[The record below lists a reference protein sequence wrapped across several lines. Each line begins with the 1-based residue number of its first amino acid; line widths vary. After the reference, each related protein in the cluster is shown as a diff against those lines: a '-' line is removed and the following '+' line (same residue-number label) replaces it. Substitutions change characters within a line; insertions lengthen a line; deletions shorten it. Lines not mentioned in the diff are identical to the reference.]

1 MVQKLKTV
9 RRGEVLQM
17 SDPTLST
24 LASLL
29 RPVAR
34 ATFKYAAKYA
44 SRLYAERKAGRESTN
59 SPLMESSLDQT
70 LDRLRGG
77 KVEDS
82 WWRKILDQ
90 LGQEYIAPDFLK
102 SPALQEWLADAH
114 VADDLK
120 IPAKALI
127 MGGAVSDIETRTRL
141 ARSYSSRT
149 GEASHLA
156 DEPIDI
162 TVAILVAGYI
172 SSIPADQRPFAGM
185 LQEMFGSVHERFDH
199 LEETRLPILSDPII
213 QQVHTDQ
220 AEKALSQILILRAFD
235 PQRARQNIQ
244 VLQCRL
250 GHEGDLLAASTSTKN
265 TILYWATRLYAGNDE
280 TLDSARH
287 LRDEL
292 RQTDPD
298 RDLSIVDALL
308 AEGDG
313 NTDEA
318 LRLLRDRR
326 DPDSRTALFA
336 LLIRSQSRHAAL
348 DWYAEQ
354 AAPDDGQFFTA
365 VGWKNWAVCM
375 AKVGR
380 WNEAA
385 LRLLRF
391 ESHWP
396 QMLALALV
404 EGIINAALLLPD
416 EYRERALETIP
427 LYLGVTPT
435 RGAEVEKHHSRASD
449 CFEFAEQNLRDIA
462 DPDLA
467 GAISDWRRWLRL
479 MDPNPTNADVAHD
492 EIRQGME
499 EGAQAVKLVPFAY
512 TFRISFNVEPL
523 RQYLEQRKR
532 LGGLEDYE
540 ILAESLLAEQSM
552 SPHDLA
558 VYLEQNKTRLSKVRP
573 LDVVTIIHID
583 ALVKAGQIEKARALI
598 EAHATDLGE
607 AHSNRLNVMIDIHE
621 GEETRERLELLYH
634 HTKELIDL
642 KNLVAYLKT
651 ENDHAALQP
660 LLRDLFDRERTV
672 ENAQDLAK
680 CLAAPPSSDYEAV
693 IKFAE
698 ENPDILKRSDEL
710 KGIQAWALFRVGRLQ
725 EAKEINDK
733 LLSQMGSLDDL
744 HLDISLAIT
753 SGDWEHIATIIERER
768 SRQESLTPEILM
780 TLAQLAGQ
788 QGLTPDRT
796 LQFAKLAAQKAP
808 NDPRIL
814 MAAHWLHF
822 RLGRDDEAN
831 PDWLKRA
838 YDLSSADQGPIWS
851 MNLQDVVT
859 EWMPKRRD
867 YLEEVERRW
876 LSGEIPMSL
885 AASEMNVPL
894 ARLLLHI
901 PDQNTAELDGRRRG
915 VLPIVTGGRNPVE
928 LRQDWTIGLDVT
940 SIMILSRLGL
950 LEMAI
955 EAFHHVKL
963 SPDIME
969 FLLHERD
976 EVRFHQPSRI
986 AAARQV
992 RDLQNQGRL
1001 RVADDAAE
1009 LPKTLTDEV
1018 GLELAMFLHRARQDN
1033 GQVICVLPIHRVGSL
1048 MEEQADTSE
1057 YDDLIHSTMDLCT
1070 LLHTEGNI
1078 TTADYQRAS
1087 QFLSSQG
1094 QTEHAALS
1102 SPILQGPI
1110 YLDRT
1115 TLSYL
1120 QDAGIL
1126 QSMAAAGLDIRI
1138 HPYVLE
1144 EMNALIGAGDIGSD
1158 LVTKIER
1165 IRDIL
1170 RNAVDSGAASFLPRT
1185 TDQDEQLQKR
1195 EIRLQ
1200 ATTSLVAGIPACDAL
1215 CIDDLFINKHPAL
1228 TEPPERSVPLICV
1241 LDVLRSLVSQER
1253 ISVGDHWTARN
1264 KLRQSGFVFIPLE
1277 ADELVHWLTV
1287 AKVDDGQLKES
1298 VELKTLR
1305 QTMARIHSL
1314 SVMTPEETLSLSINL
1329 HRVGKAS
1336 IDRVWED
1343 ESLTTEQAT
1352 MQSNWVWRYLMNVD
1366 IGKPQHIAEDRY
1378 ADWMRDLLSLRLG
1391 SLLLPTT
1398 IRSQE
1403 RRADYTRWL
1412 ERFILDPL
1420 RPASADLIKKTLT
1433 EVCDGISSLENDQ
1446 EMYGSLFL
1454 EQLPKAA
1461 RRLVIAQN
1469 VEFAHRCGF
1478 ETNLV
1483 LSVGPDIKLV
1493 NSKLFAAVR
1502 EVSATKQ
1509 ESVIQDVAGK
1519 DMSVDLQGDDQHI
1532 VVKWTDNEG
1541 VAQQAQV
1548 PDWALLSP
1556 NQEVRR
1562 DALGTIIDRLG
1573 PTATDFRELLD
1584 SITSRQL
1591 TDQELAAI
1599 FEESTNGVAA
1609 VQARLLQKIQ
1619 QDSSFNVT
1627 DLVPQSLSYFE
1638 RFVGPNPG
1646 TQEPESY
1653 LHDVLVP
1660 YRKALLNRD
1669 VRAGLDICCLGALR
1683 DDLAPGQW
1691 VIDLADDAVWD
1702 ARSSCHATSNPFS
1715 LLGALDVALY
1725 RQEDER
1731 FSEFAATAIATLLD
1745 ERFGQ
1750 QEGVDIYSLL
1760 QMLYEFVLNW
1770 LNLWENGATYPGYWK
1785 RMGAWMQAG
1794 LTTRIMTEAP
1804 FSVEIDDFQKW
1815 LQGNMT
1821 AAGGY
1826 ADIVQARQEPML
1838 LSGGIFLRKEI
1849 LGRLYVLTS
1858 RHEREGRHVPK
1869 SEDIGQM
1876 LTQTDE
1882 HGQPLVSGLPG
1893 PLEGHRRPTNPV
1905 PQEVTEK
1912 MGDTWTVGAE
1922 PAVLL
1927 QLATISQFFVL
1938 GKSELDR
1945 AQEAIKTI
1953 GDTNDSTDPSENLRL
1968 LGSASIVAAAN
1979 RNTPLADEILYAL
1992 VRIAPRLS
2000 TEEEIPRIPQIMLQA
2015 AAAYE
2020 AHEAWFKWLEEGLA
2034 RIATHLPPPPKK
2046 SLQIFLGHLD
2056 EMGRV
2061 LPIDSWFHVRA
2072 RAIALAGAGITHHT
2086 H

>member
-1 MVQKLKTV
+1 M
-9 RRGEVLQM
+9 LQM
-17 SDPTLST
+17 SDPTLSV

-29 RPVAR
+29 RPVAQ

-44 SRLYAERKAGRESTN
+44 SRLYAERKAGREPIK
-59 SPLMESSLDQT
+59 SPLMESILDQT

-77 KVEDS
+77 KIDDS
-82 WWRKILDQ
+82 WWRKILIQ
-90 LGQEYIAPDFLK
+90 LGHQYITPDFLTN
-102 SPALQEWLADAH
+102 PVLQEWLTATR

-120 IPAKALI
+120 VLAKALI
-127 MGGAVSDIETRTRL
+127 MGEAGSSLETRLRL
-141 ARSYSSRT
+141 AHSYSDRT

-156 DEPIDI
+156 DGPIEV

-172 SSIPADQRPFAGM
+172 ASIPSDQRPATGM
-185 LQEMFGSVHERFDH
+185 LQEMYGHFNERFDR
-199 LEETRLPILSDPII
+199 LEANRLPALSDPIVR
-213 QQVHTDQ
+213 QAHTDQ
-220 AEKALSQILILRAFD
+220 AEKTLSQILMLRALD
-235 PQRARQNIQ
+235 PFRARRNIQ
-244 VLQCRL
+244 ELKHRVSD
-250 GHEGDLLAASTSTKN
+250 EGDLFAVSPSTKD
-265 TILYWATRLYAGNDE
+265 TVLYWTARLCAGDAE
-280 TLDSARH
+280 ALDFARH

-292 RQTDPD
+292 RQTDPN
-298 RDLSIVDALL
+298 RDLAIVDALL

-313 NTDEA
+313 NTDGA
-318 LRLLRDRR
+318 LRLLRNRR
-326 DPDSRTALFA
+326 DPDSKTAFFA
-336 LLIRSQSRHAAL
+336 LLIRSQGRHDAL

-354 AAPDDGQFFTA
+354 AAPDDGQFFTDN
-365 VGWKNWAVCM
+365 GWWNWALCM

-380 WNEAA
+380 WDEAA
-385 LRLLRF
+385 QRLLSF
-391 ESHWP
+391 ESHWQ
-396 QMLALALV
+396 QMPVLALV
-404 EGIINAALLLPD
+404 EGIINAAMLLPD
-416 EYRERALETIP
+416 EWREKALETIP

-435 RGAEVEKHHSRASD
+435 RVAEVEKHHSRASD
-449 CFEFAEQNLRDIA
+449 CFEFAEQNLRDIT

-479 MDPNPTNADVAHD
+479 MDPNPTNAGVAHD
-492 EIRQGME
+492 EIRQDME
-499 EGAQAVKLVPFAY
+499 GGAQAVKLVPFAY
-512 TFRISFNVEPL
+512 AFRISFNVEPL

-583 ALVKAGQIEKARALI
+583 ALVGAGQIEKARALI

-607 AHSNRLNVMIDIHE
+607 AHSHRLNVMIDIHE
-621 GEETRERLELLYH
+621 GEEPRERLELLYH
-634 HTKELIDL
+634 QTKEFIDL

-698 ENPDILKRSDEL
+698 ENPDILERSDEL
-710 KGIQAWALFRVGRLQ
+710 KGIQALALFQVGRLQ
-725 EAKEINDK
+725 EAKEINDE

-744 HLDISLAIT
+744 QLDISLAIT
-753 SGDWEHIATIIERER
+753 SGDWEHIAAIIERER
-768 SRQESLTPEILM
+768 HRQESLTPEILM
-780 TLAQLAGQ
+780 TLAQLAGR
-788 QGLTPDRT
+788 QGLTPDRA
-796 LQFAKLAAQKAP
+796 LQFAKLAVQKAP

-814 MAAHWLHF
+814 MAAYWLHF
-822 RLGRDDEAN
+822 QLGRDDEAN

-838 YDLSSADQGPIWS
+838 YDLSSTDQGPIWS
-851 MNLQDVVT
+851 MNLQDVAT

-867 YLEEVERRW
+867 YLEEVERKW

-901 PDQNTAELDGRRRG
+901 SDQNAAELDGRRRG

-940 SIMILSRLGL
+940 SIMILSHLGL
-950 LEMAI
+950 LGMAI

-976 EVRFHQPSRI
+976 QVRFHQPSRI
-986 AAARQV
+986 AAAREV
-992 RDLQNQGRL
+992 RELQNQRGIRA
-1001 RVADDAAE
+1001 ADSATA

-1018 GLELAMFLHRARQDN
+1018 GLELATLLYEARRDN

-1070 LLHTEGNI
+1070 LLHTEGRI
-1078 TTADYQRAS
+1078 ATADYQRAS
-1087 QFLSSQG
+1087 QLLNSQG

-1120 QDAGIL
+1120 QDAGML
-1126 QSMAAAGLDIRI
+1126 QPMAAVGLDIRI
-1138 HPYVLE
+1138 HPDVLE
-1144 EMNALIGAGDIGSD
+1144 EMNALIGAGDIGAS

-1165 IRDIL
+1165 IRDVL

-1185 TDQDEQLQKR
+1185 TDQDEQIEKR

-1200 ATTSLVAGIPACDAL
+1200 ATTSLMAGIAACDAL
-1215 CIDDLFINKHPAL
+1215 CIDDRFINRHPIL
-1228 TEPPERSVPLICV
+1228 TEPSERSVPLVCV
-1241 LDVLRSLVSQER
+1241 LDVLRSFVSQGR
-1253 ISVGDHWTARN
+1253 ISVDDHWTARH
-1264 KLRQSGFVFIPLE
+1264 KLRQGGFVFIPLE
-1277 ADELVHWLTV
+1277 SDELAHWLTV
-1287 AKVDDGQLKES
+1287 AQVNNGQLKES
-1298 VELKTLR
+1298 AELKTLR

-1314 SVMTPEETLSLSINL
+1314 SVLTPEETLALSINL

-1343 ESLTTEQAT
+1343 ESLTIEQAT
-1352 MQSNWVWRYLMNVD
+1352 MQSNWVWRYLMHVD
-1366 IGKPQHIAEDRY
+1366 IGKPQYIAEDRY
-1378 ADWMRDLLSLRLG
+1378 ASWMRDLLSLRLG
-1391 SLLLPTT
+1391 NLLLPTT
-1398 IRSQE
+1398 IRSQD
-1403 RRADYTRWL
+1403 RRAHYTRWL

-1420 RPASADLIKKTLT
+1420 RPANADLIKKTLT
-1433 EVCDGISSLENDQ
+1433 EICDGISVLENDQ

-1461 RRLVIAQN
+1461 RRLVIAQDA
-1469 VEFAHRCGF
+1469 EFTRRCGF

-1483 LSVGPDIKLV
+1483 FSVGPDIKLV
-1493 NSKLFAAVR
+1493 NSNLFAAVK
-1502 EVSATKQ
+1502 EVFATKQ

-1519 DMSVDLQGDDQHI
+1519 DILVDLQDDDQQV
-1532 VVKWTDNEG
+1532 VVKWTDDEG
-1541 VAQQAQV
+1541 VTQQAQV

-1562 DALGTIIDRLG
+1562 NALGTIIDRLG

-1584 SITSRQL
+1584 PITSRQL

-1599 FEESTNGVAA
+1599 FEESTNGITA
-1609 VQARLLQKIQ
+1609 VQARLIQKIQ
-1619 QDSSFNVT
+1619 QGSSVNVT

-1653 LHDVLVP
+1653 FHDVLVP

-1683 DDLAPGQW
+1683 DDLTPGQW
-1691 VIDLADDAVWD
+1691 VTDLADDVVWEVL
-1702 ARSSCHATSNPFS
+1702 SSGHATSNPFS

-1731 FSEFAATAIATLLD
+1731 FREFATTAIATLLD

-1750 QEGVDIYSLL
+1750 PEGVDIYSLL
-1760 QMLYEFVLNW
+1760 QMLYEFVLNR
-1770 LNLWENGATYPGYWK
+1770 LNLLENGATHPGYWK

-1794 LTTRIMTEAP
+1794 LIARVMTEP
-1804 FSVEIDDFQKW
+1804 SFSVESGDFQKW

-1838 LSGGIFLRKEI
+1838 LSGRILLRKEI
-1849 LGRLYVLTS
+1849 LGRLYVLTA

-1869 SEDIGQM
+1869 SEDIDQM

-1882 HGQPLVSGLPG
+1882 HGQSLVSSLPG
-1893 PLEGHRRPTNPV
+1893 PLDGHKRPTASV

-1912 MGDTWTVGAE
+1912 MEDTWTVGAE
-1922 PAVLL
+1922 PVALL
-1927 QLATISQFFVL
+1927 QLATISQFFAL
-1938 GKSELDR
+1938 GKPELDR
-1945 AQEAIKTI
+1945 AREAIKAV
-1953 GDTNDSTDPSENLRL
+1953 GETNDSTEPSENLRL

-1979 RNTPLADEILYAL
+1979 RNTPLADEILDAL
-1992 VRIAPRLS
+1992 VRIAPRFS

-2020 AHEAWFKWLEEGLA
+2020 IHDAWFKWLEEGLA
-2034 RIATHLPPPPKK
+2034 RIATHLPPPPNK
-2046 SLQIFLGHLD
+2046 SLQAFLTHLG
-2056 EMGRV
+2056 EIERV
-2061 LPIDSWFHVRA
+2061 LPLDSWFHLRA
-2072 RAIALAGAGITHHT
+2072 RAIALAGSLADST
-2086 H
+2086 